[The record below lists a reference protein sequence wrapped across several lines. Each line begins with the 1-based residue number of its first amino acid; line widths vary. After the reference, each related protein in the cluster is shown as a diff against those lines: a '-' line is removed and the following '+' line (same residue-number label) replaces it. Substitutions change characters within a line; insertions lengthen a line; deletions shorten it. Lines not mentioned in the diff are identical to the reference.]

1 MGSLL
6 RLLWDLA
13 SFNRLFLMEVL
24 VDLRHPR
31 LSLLLCNKELGILHL
46 LQVAL
51 EMLALQ

>member
-24 VDLRHPR
+24 VVLHLRLH
-31 LSLLLCNKELGILHL
+31 SLLLCNKGGGIRRL